1 MKLIIDLA
9 ADTAVSESA
18 AKAPKFAVYKMGGDT
33 RVLVDSAHAAAFKTG
48 VINAKKAVAQVKK
61 LAPLRKS
68 LALQTKMRDGKL
80 SHPTEKDQIKGNIVT
95 IKKNIA
101 IVKKNI
107 TTLNS
112 AAIKALKVF
121 GNGISVPYATADL
134 VSPTKGARI
143 KEFKGLKVKGLK
155 GFATSAKSTKTA
167 ELQKFAAGK
176 SAKSAKK
183 PSHAKSVKEGKA
195 RTEAT
200 TAKKPK
206 DSPAVTK
213 AKINGQ
219 KLSPAKIAKMNAA
232 HAASK
237 KSMTAENKEILGN
250 LNKALGGTKLKRSDL
265 KGARV
270 TTDKLGAIKITTKDG
285 HAHKIAGS
293 VAKKIGIKKDDIEYI
308 MPE

>member
-18 AKAPKFAVYKMGGDT
+18 AKAPKFIISKMAGHKTLIVGSS
-33 RVLVDSAHAAAFKTG
+33 VSKNFKDG
-48 VINAKKAVAQVKK
+48 VNGAKKAVGLVKK
-61 LAPLRKS
+61 LVTLRKS
-68 LALQTKMRDGKL
+68 LAIQVKMRDGKH
-80 SHPTEKDQIKGNIVT
+80 SHPSQKDQIKGNIVT

-101 IVKKNI
+101 VVKKNI
-107 TTLNS
+107 TTANS

-121 GNGISVPYATADL
+121 GPGISVPYATADL

-143 KEFKGLKVKGLK
+143 KEFKGLKVKGLTGYVTTAK
-155 GFATSAKSTKTA
+155 TSKDESIASAHAARSTR
-167 ELQKFAAGK
+167 
-176 SAKSAKK
+176 K
-183 PSHAKSVKEGKA
+183 PSHAKAVKEGKA
-195 RTEAT
+195 RTKAAA
-200 TAKKPK
+200 AKKPK

-219 KLSPAKIAKMNAA
+219 KLSPAKIAKMNAE

-237 KSMTAENKEILGN
+237 KSMAAENKEILGN

-265 KGARV
+265 KGAKV

>member
-18 AKAPKFAVYKMGGDT
+18 AKAPKFIISKMAGHKT
-33 RVLVDSAHAAAFKTG
+33 LVVGSSVSKNFKDG
-48 VINAKKAVAQVKK
+48 VNGAKKAVGLVKK
-61 LAPLRKS
+61 LVTLRKS
-68 LALQTKMRDGKL
+68 LAIQIKMRDGKH
-80 SHPTEKDQIKGNIVT
+80 SHASEKDRIKGNIVT

-101 IVKKNI
+101 VVKKNI
-107 TTLNS
+107 TTANS

-121 GNGISVPYATADL
+121 GPGISVPYATADL

-143 KEFKGLKVKGLK
+143 KEFKGLKVKGLT
-155 GFATSAKSTKTA
+155 GY
-167 ELQKFAAGK
+167 
-176 SAKSAKK
+176 
-183 PSHAKSVKEGKA
+183 V
-195 RTEAT
+195 T
-200 TAKKPK
+200 TAKTSKDESIASAHATRATKKTGAKTAAKKSK
-206 DSPAVTK
+206 DSPAVMK

-219 KLSPAKIAKMNAA
+219 KLSPAKKAKMNAD

-237 KSMTAENKEILGN
+237 KSMAAENKAILGN